1 MATLKITTMVGR
13 HGAWMAV
20 VLGILFLG
28 AGVSRAKKEA
38 SPARAVQTLQEAMK
52 LHKAHDYENAARYF
66 QAFQPV
72 QQILPEAGQ
81 RDFTYFNN
89 LNTIAGAEAEAEGAT
104 QIQLAANALKDNRL
118 PEAGNLLKSLDA
130 NQFLAPAD
138 RQQVN
143 DLNSKLQTQSAMA
156 QPQGKGDAKSLLAA
170 GRLGPPSKMIS
181 RPPTLWRRKPTRPV
195 R

>member
-20 VLGILFLG
+20 VLGILFLS
-28 AGVSRAKKEA
+28 AGVSRAQEEA

-66 QAFQPV
+66 ASLQPV

-81 RDFTYFNN
+81 RDFTYFNT
-89 LNTIAGAEAEAEGAT
+89 LNTIALHGRQEGAA

-170 GRLGPPSKMIS
+170 GRLALQQAIS